1 MVFLSRKFFIR
12 LTAGEW
18 LVFEEHRQSCTCMA
32 SSVASSVLLKQACIE
47 VITSCRRE
55 SNELCVHVV
64 LQHVSTL
71 VACLESQFD
80 LSSTERIPCLHSNR
94 LDISNAK
101 SAIEDLRIERHPE
114 FSSVSLCSD
123 TGLTIDVAMY
133 LGVCT
138 CTCILSRITNPPSQF
153 YLPNNLEC
161 VLLRNRAFCS
171 MSADELDLILASV
184 WQNSRTLDWS
194 SKELK
199 EMLALA
205 QLRISELLIGHVY
218 NKETLLD
225 YTIRRVKWA
234 CSIARLK
241 CTIIRQAQWTR

>member
-1 MVFLSRKFFIR
+1 
-12 LTAGEW
+12 
-18 LVFEEHRQSCTCMA
+18 MA
-32 SSVASSVLLKQACIE
+32 SSVVSGVELREACAG
-47 VITSCRRE
+47 VITFCRKE
-55 SNELCVHVV
+55 SNEVCVHLV
-64 LQHVSTL
+64 LQHISKL
-71 VACLESQFD
+71 VDRLEKEFD
-80 LSSTERIPCLHSNR
+80 LSKCDRIPCLQSTR
-94 LDISNAK
+94 LNISNAK

-138 CTCILSRITNPPSQF
+138 CTRILSRIIDPPSQF

-161 VLLRNRAFCS
+161 VLLRNLAFCS

-199 EMLALA
+199 EMLKLA
-205 QLRISELLIGHVY
+205 QFRISELLIGHVY
-218 NKETLLD
+218 NREILTD
-225 YTIRRVKWA
+225 YTIRRVKWS

-241 CTIIRQAQWTR
+241 CTIIRQAQWTRWVSLCNLYLY